1 MAAPDIR
8 TVLLSERERL
18 VEELATARA
27 EAGVT
32 VPDTMLG
39 EFERYGQHPSEL
51 ASDTLEREVELS
63 IARDLAAQ
71 IDDVDDALH
80 RLDRGRYGLCEVCG
94 QPIVAD
100 RLVAMPAA
108 RRCIAD
114 QTFAEHFSGR
124 DDLREVP
131 SSVMED
137 ALTDDDNEGFTVAAP
152 NEEAAMHIEP
162 TRIEPINVEHS

>member
-8 TVLLSERERL
+8 TVLISERQRL

-32 VPDTMLG
+32 APDTTLG

-63 IARDLAAQ
+63 IERDLAAQ

-80 RLDRGRYGLCEVCG
+80 RLDEGRYGLCEVCG
-94 QPIVAD
+94 QPIGAD
-100 RLVAMPAA
+100 RLVVIPAA
-108 RRCIAD
+108 RRCVTD

-124 DDLREVP
+124 GDLLEVP
-131 SSVMED
+131 SYVMED
-137 ALTDDDNEGFTVAAP
+137 ALTDDDNEGFPVAAP
-152 NEEAAMHIEP
+152 NEELAIHIEP
-162 TRIEPINVEHS
+162 IHIEPS